1 MPGVLCVVDV
11 QEKLD
16 NVLAAADDDN
26 GKADDDDNGKA
37 GDDNGKADDDDNG
50 KETPFVPLIGDDAR
64 VIFGPVPPPRTQPRN
79 YTPTFGKR
87 GLEASEDESED
98 ESDIEEVDPKTK
110 KRFVCCRFCRFAQF
124 SSHRFL
130 QKEERK

>member
-16 NVLAAADDDN
+16 NVLGAADDNN

-37 GDDNGKADDDDNG
+37 DDDNV
-50 KETPFVPLIGDDAR
+50 KETPFVPLIGDDAM

-87 GLEASEDESED
+87 GLEESEDESED
-98 ESDIEEVDPKTK
+98 ESDVEEVDPKTDKNGKK